1 MEPLK
6 RSLMAPSGNDYR
18 PLGHMPGYTAGTPIK
33 KNYDE
38 YTFPLENGSVPVRG
52 AVYGVAWSEP
62 AKAPEREIRAHE
74 IPENDRQALDDLH
87 AQILLDV
94 RSNINQITARLEDQG
109 KTIWL
114 YVNRAMHMTQVEA
127 GVAALSHLPG
137 WPPRPL
143 HIGMLANATGR
154 SKLRLV
160 SMTWVVMGAS
170 PASVVC
176 REASLVGLLQI
187 GRLDDHNSRDSG
199 SLLCGL

>member
-1 MEPLK
+1 MVEPLK

-127 GVAALSHLPG
+127 GGSGVIAPTGLAAKTTTYRDAGKCDRTQQTAFGFDDLGGHG
-137 WPPRPL
+137 
-143 HIGMLANATGR
+143 G
-154 SKLRLV
+154 V
-160 SMTWVVMGAS
+160 S
-170 PASVVC
+170 SVGGV
-176 REASLVGLLQI
+176 S
-187 GRLDDHNSRDSG
+187 
-199 SLLCGL
+199 